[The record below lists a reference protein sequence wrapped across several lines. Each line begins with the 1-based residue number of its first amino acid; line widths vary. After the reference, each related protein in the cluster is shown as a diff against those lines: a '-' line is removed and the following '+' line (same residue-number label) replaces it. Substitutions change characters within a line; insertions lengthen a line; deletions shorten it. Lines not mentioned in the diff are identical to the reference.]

1 MKKMKNEKMDKG
13 QLLDALDDALI
24 GMTIP
29 ERRKK
34 DIGWLNRNI
43 AIHNEDHPNFIKARW
58 LINQLMKEEN
68 K

>member
-1 MKKMKNEKMDKG
+1 MKSEKLEREQMME
-13 QLLDALDDALI
+13 LLQDALI

-43 AIHNEDHPNFIKARW
+43 AIHNEEHPNFIKARW

-68 K
+68 NGK

>member
-1 MKKMKNEKMDKG
+1 MEPEKLDKEQMMD
-13 QLLDALDDALI
+13 LLQDALI

-34 DIGWLNRNI
+34 DIGWLNRNL
-43 AIHNEDHPNFIKARW
+43 AIHNQEHPNFIKARW
-58 LINQLMKEEN
+58 LINQLMKEE

>member
-1 MKKMKNEKMDKG
+1 MESEKLDKEQMMD
-13 QLLDALDDALI
+13 LLQDALI
-24 GMTIP
+24 GMIIP

-34 DIGWLNRNI
+34 DIGWLNRNL
-43 AIHNEDHPNFIKARW
+43 AINNQEHPNFIKARW

>member
-1 MKKMKNEKMDKG
+1 MEPEKLDKEQMMD
-13 QLLDALDDALI
+13 LLQDALI

-34 DIGWLNRNI
+34 DIGWLNRNL
-43 AIHNEDHPNFIKARW
+43 AIHNQEHPNFIKARW

-68 K
+68 NGK

>member
-1 MKKMKNEKMDKG
+1 MKSEKLEKEQMME
-13 QLLDALDDALI
+13 LLQDALI

-43 AIHNEDHPNFIKARW
+43 AIHNEEHPNFIKARW

-68 K
+68 NG

>member
-1 MKKMKNEKMDKG
+1 MKPEKLEKEQMMK
-13 QLLDALDDALI
+13 LLQDTLI

-43 AIHNEDHPNFIKARW
+43 AIHNEEHPNFIKARW

-68 K
+68 NG

>member
-1 MKKMKNEKMDKG
+1 MKSEKLEKEQMME
-13 QLLDALDDALI
+13 LLQDALI

-34 DIGWLNRNI
+34 DVGWLNRNI
-43 AIHNEDHPNFIKARW
+43 AIHNEEHPNFIKARW

-68 K
+68 NG